1 MLGLGEDIRRKQ
13 MCWAPPVT
21 DPRDGERQIEHCTSP
36 SMEGTNRCL
45 AKELCPSPQP
55 FHPGLQPTRG
65 AALVHGSSPL
75 KQSSLEGLYSHTQ
88 KSSFTNFLSISWPH
102 QATEAQQNLCA
113 TIIFC
118 RIHPK
123 ATRQRGIQRCYIMQ
137 HYVGKLTSK
146 LTKPGMVAHSWSLSI

>member
-1 MLGLGEDIRRKQ
+1 MLAKLSHHCGLGEDIRRKQ

-75 KQSSLEGLYSHTQ
+75 KQSSLEGLYSHIQ

-102 QATEAQQNLCA
+102 QANSQLNLLLEKKN
-113 TIIFC
+113 
-118 RIHPK
+118 P
-123 ATRQRGIQRCYIMQ
+123 Q
-137 HYVGKLTSK
+137 
-146 LTKPGMVAHSWSLSI
+146 KPNKTFAPPSYFVEFTLRPHVKEEYKDVT

>member
-1 MLGLGEDIRRKQ
+1 MLAKLSHHCGLGEDIRRKQ

-75 KQSSLEGLYSHTQ
+75 QQSSLEGLYSHIQ

-102 QATEAQQNLCA
+102 QANSPSFPSSWNFPLSLGPSS
-113 TIIFC
+113 
-118 RIHPK
+118 H
-123 ATRQRGIQRCYIMQ
+123 GIRR
-137 HYVGKLTSK
+137 VRKE
-146 LTKPGMVAHSWSLSI
+146 MVAQEPVGEDIWVWGLR